1 MITLEVCCA
10 DIGSVRAAIKGGA
23 HRIELCSA
31 LEVGGLTPSAA
42 IIEAASSLCRQSG
55 VRLHVL
61 IRPRPGDYLYSRD
74 EISIMGQDIEIAARM
89 GADGAVI
96 GVLDADGSVDFGA
109 TAHLAGLA
117 RSLGLSVTFHRAFD
131 LCNDPFEAMQA
142 IAEAGVSRILTSGQ
156 APSAPEGQT
165 LIAELVRRA
174 PEHLTILAGAG
185 INSANADVLVAAT
198 GVTEIHASVKARVSS
213 RMTFR
218 LPGIAMG
225 AEGSDEYSR
234 FATDAAE
241 VAAIINS
248 IRQL

>member
-42 IIEAASSLCRQSG
+42 LIGAASALCRPVG

-61 IRPRPGDYLYSRD
+61 IRPRPGDYLYTRD
-74 EISIMGQDIEIAARM
+74 EISIMGQDIEIAAGM

-96 GVLDADGSVDFGA
+96 GVLAADGSIDFVA

-117 RSLGLSVTFHRAFD
+117 RLFGLSVTFHRAFD
-131 LCNDPFEAMQA
+131 LCKDPFEAMQV
-142 IAEAGVSRILTSGQ
+142 IAETRVSRILTSGQ
-156 APSAPEGQT
+156 AASAPEGQS
-165 LIAELVRRA
+165 LIADLVRRA
-174 PEHLTILAGAG
+174 PKNLTILAGAG
-185 INSANADVLVAAT
+185 INSANAAGLVAAT
-198 GVTEIHASVKARVSS
+198 GVTEIHATAKSRVRS
-213 RMTFR
+213 RMVYR

-225 AEGSDEYSR
+225 SHGSDEYSR
-234 FATDAAE
+234 FATDKAE
-241 VAAIINS
+241 VSAIINS
-248 IRQL
+248 IRPL